1 MTESHT
7 PAPLLSERF
16 DLAYLMAAAHHRAQL
31 RKGTAVP
38 YVSHLLAVASIV
50 LEMGGTEDEAIGA
63 LLHDYVE
70 DGGGPAGLERIRR
83 AFGAD
88 VARIVEANTDTD
100 EEPKP
105 PWRERK
111 EAYIAAIA
119 AKRPDELRVS
129 LADKLHNARAILLD
143 YRTHGEALWARF
155 KAGEGASVRW
165 YYEALRDAFA
175 ERRDALGP
183 GAGPALD
190 ELDRVV
196 ETLRALAGA
205 AEAPA
210 PASEPASEPEPAPEG
225 QAAKGSRLQIQRAV
239 EENRRALD
247 DAILGAFADLAG
259 AELEWR
265 SPLAQD
271 GYREYRDSEFLAR
284 IGRSDLGRAL
294 SAFWP
299 RRGPFWDA
307 LAVVHRPERPDGV
320 LLVEAKAHPDEIERG
335 TGSAATAPESTA
347 TIMSALAWLAA
358 DLGVLDAD
366 LEQWMRGP
374 GYQHVNRVAYA
385 RWLNEQGVDTWLV
398 HVLFAND
405 RTHRPSAPAELE
417 AAMARVGD
425 ELRLSGIA
433 IPRVGHVVL
442 DALD

>member
-1 MTESHT
+1 MTESH
-7 PAPLLSERF
+7 ASVPLLSERF
-16 DLAYLMAAAHHRAQL
+16 DLAYLMASSHHRTQL

-38 YVSHLLAVASIV
+38 YVSHVLAVASIV

-83 AFGAD
+83 AFGDD
-88 VARIVEANTDTD
+88 VARIVQANSDTD

-143 YRTHGEALWARF
+143 YRTHGEELWGRF

-175 ERRDALGP
+175 QRRDALGP

-196 ETLRALAGA
+196 ETLRELAGA
-205 AEAPA
+205 AEAP
-210 PASEPASEPEPAPEG
+210 EPPEPEPAAEPAPAGRAE
-225 QAAKGSRLQIQRAV
+225 KGSRLQMQRAV

-247 DAILGAFADLAG
+247 EAIVGAFEDLAG
-259 AELEWR
+259 ARLDWR
-265 SPLAQD
+265 SPLAED
-271 GYREYRDSEFLAR
+271 GYREYRDAEFLAR
-284 IGRSDLGRAL
+284 IGHSELARAL
-294 SAFWP
+294 TAFWP
-299 RRGPFWDA
+299 RRGPFWDG
-307 LAVVHRPERPDGV
+307 LAVVSRPERPDGV

-335 TGSAATAPESTA
+335 SGSAATAPDSTA

-374 GYQHVNRVAYA
+374 GYQHVNRVAWA
-385 RWLNEQGVDTWLV
+385 LLNEQGVDTWLV
-398 HVLFAND
+398 HVLFAHD

-417 AAMARVGD
+417 AAMARVSE
-425 ELRLSGIA
+425 ELRLSGLA

-442 DALD
+442 DALG